1 MPKKVDHDTRR
12 ADIAMAAFRVIGR
25 KGVAGA
31 TIRDIARETGYSVGA
46 IVHYIKSKDHILLAA
61 EEYSTRVI
69 RDRMVQ
75 AENNN
80 RGLEALRQVIYSGLP
95 TNEEMIGY
103 WKIWFGFWELSKLS
117 ERIKAILH
125 GRYDESAVR
134 YGRLIRGAQETGEI
148 SPAVSIADA
157 ATSLNCQM
165 DGIGVH
171 VVMSGRPMSA
181 EKQRQQ
187 IELWIDSVLVR
198 GTNLGVPGLDSP
210 AYIPVGR

>member
-1 MPKKVDHDTRR
+1 
-12 ADIAMAAFRVIGR
+12 MAAFRVIGR

-31 TIRDIARETGYSVGA
+31 TIRDIAQETGYSVGA

-75 AENNN
+75 AEAAN
-80 RGLEALRQVIYSGLP
+80 RGLEALRQVLYSGLP
-95 TNEEMIGY
+95 TNDEMIGY

-117 ERIKAILH
+117 ERIKTILR
-125 GRYDESAVR
+125 GRYDEAALR

-148 SPAVSIADA
+148 SPAVSIDDA
-157 ATSLNCQM
+157 AISLNCQM

-171 VVMSGRPMSA
+171 VVMSGRPMAA

-198 GTNLGVPGLDSP
+198 GTQLGVPSLESP
-210 AYIPVGR
+210 AFIPVRR

>member
-69 RDRMVQ
+69 RERMVHE
-75 AENNN
+75 ENTN
-80 RGLEALRQVIYSGLP
+80 RGLEALRQVLYSGLP
-95 TNEEMIGY
+95 TNDEMIGY

-117 ERIKAILH
+117 ERIKTILR
-125 GRYDESAVR
+125 GRYDEAALR

-148 SPAVSIADA
+148 SPAISAEDA
-157 ATSLNCQM
+157 AISVNCQM

-181 EKQRQQ
+181 EKQRQH
-187 IELWIDSVLVR
+187 IDLWIDSVLVR
-198 GTNLGVPGLDSP
+198 GATLGVPGIESP
-210 AYIPVGR
+210 AFIPVRR